1 MYIMN
6 TIWTLWEYAAQSNS
20 ILWFLFFLPIV
31 ALKRWWIEKN
41 PRCISLDVN
50 HSEFGQRLLQ
60 MCRTL
65 QKHLMGHTQSFL
77 SDHILCCSVQ
87 IQYGGCQI
95 QQGWLI
101 FFRELFSMI
110 NGLITI
116 AAPPS
121 SSNAHK
127 RDTSMWLEGWK
138 WGKRSSTENR
148 GRQKMEKQR
157 ERRRGVADKTN
168 NIKPISQWMWESFHR
183 YADWCLFLQQ
193 LWGLSTSTANKW
205 DASFFT
211 RHNETKQ
218 EWTV

>member
-1 MYIMN
+1 MLHSQ
-6 TIWTLWEYAAQSNS
+6 TIYCD
-20 ILWFLFFLPIV
+20 FFSFCQLLPWKDDE
-31 ALKRWWIEKN
+31 LKRTHGRIG
-41 PRCISLDVN
+41 LDVN
-50 HSEFGQRLLQ
+50 HSEFGQRLVQ

-101 FFRELFSMI
+101 FFCELFSMI

-138 WGKRSSTENR
+138 WGKRSSAENR
-148 GRQKMEKQR
+148 GRQKMEMQR
-157 ERRRGVADKTN
+157 EREEAGSGWQN
-168 NIKPISQWMWESFHR
+168 
-183 YADWCLFLQQ
+183 
-193 LWGLSTSTANKW
+193 
-205 DASFFT
+205 
-211 RHNETKQ
+211 
-218 EWTV
+218 